1 VKYCRKFYIY
11 DVSRNNDDGLE
22 VKYMK
27 WLKDEKGV
35 SPVIGV
41 ILMVAITVVL
51 AAVIASFVFGMG
63 SDIAKSHD
71 VIYITVTGGTDLSSL
86 VMLKATVYPDGGS
99 EVSEYYYNDADQGTT
114 STDYN
119 DLTNTIDAGAVLK
132 IENQG
137 TAGAKDRVVVVGY
150 FTDGSE
156 EIILDTYV

>member
-1 VKYCRKFYIY
+1 
-11 DVSRNNDDGLE
+11 
-22 VKYMK
+22 MK

-71 VIYITVTGGTDLSSL
+71 VGVKAFQRQDDIYITVTGGTDLSSL